1 MMECVEDVRTM
12 NVHFEIYFLCVQDID
27 ILDGSQLCL
36 QWVRG
41 ENTVESSIKL
51 AMQGRAYFQQ
61 RFSMKTSIKY
71 INDVSQAKLTQ
82 IKLLHVQVGNKKEL
96 FGESEIDL
104 AKFDNAFDT
113 KT

>member
-1 MMECVEDVRTM
+1 
-12 NVHFEIYFLCVQDID
+12 
-27 ILDGSQLCL
+27 
-36 QWVRG
+36 
-41 ENTVESSIKL
+41 
-51 AMQGRAYFQQ
+51 
-61 RFSMKTSIKY
+61 MKTSIKY